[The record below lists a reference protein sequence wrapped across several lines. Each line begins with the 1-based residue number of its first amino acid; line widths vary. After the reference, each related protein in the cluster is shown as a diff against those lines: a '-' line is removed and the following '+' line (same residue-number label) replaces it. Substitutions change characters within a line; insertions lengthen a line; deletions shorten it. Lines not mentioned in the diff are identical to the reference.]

1 MLLFTNLSNVFQEHF
16 QVTAAKT
23 ASPLKTATPL
33 KQLHHHLI
41 LGI

>member
-1 MLLFTNLSNVFQEHF
+1 MNKSNGFQEHF

-23 ASPLKTATPL
+23 ASPLKTATPF
-33 KQLHHHLI
+33 KQLHHHVI